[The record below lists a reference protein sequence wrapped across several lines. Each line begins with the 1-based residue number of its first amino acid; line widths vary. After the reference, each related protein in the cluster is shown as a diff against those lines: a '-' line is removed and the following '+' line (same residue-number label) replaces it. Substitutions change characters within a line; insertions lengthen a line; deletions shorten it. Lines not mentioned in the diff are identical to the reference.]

1 MTDCIAVFPAAVT
14 RLTVKSRVSRPSGK
28 LEVVTAE
35 VAGAGSSRDIAS
47 SLVLSLLACNGAA
60 NLGRL
65 DKVFSQNQDVLSKM
79 TTSELAQ
86 RSLGHR
92 AKRRIMR
99 ALGPWGVFLQG
110 FIAHPVMVGSIIPS
124 SRFTIAK
131 LLGPVKWDECKLF
144 VEYGPGVGTF
154 CRPVLERL
162 PRDGQLIVIDTN
174 PLYIDYLKATIAD
187 SRFVPVLGSAAEV
200 ESIVRAHGHD
210 HADYVLSGLPFSTL
224 PSGVGPAIAAATYR
238 VLRPGG
244 AFLVY
249 QFSAK
254 ARDFMA
260 KHFKHI
266 DAGFEALNVLP
277 CKLFWG
283 WKD

>member
-1 MTDCIAVFPAAVT
+1 MN
-14 RLTVKSRVSRPSGK
+14 S
-28 LEVVTAE
+28 
-35 VAGAGSSRDIAS
+35 
-47 SLVLSLLACNGAA
+47 
-60 NLGRL
+60 
-65 DKVFSQNQDVLSKM
+65 
-79 TTSELAQ
+79 SELAQ
-86 RSLGHR
+86 EPLPNRL
-92 AKRRIMR
+92 KRRFKKLM
-99 ALGPWGVFLQG
+99 GPWGVFLQG
-110 FIAHPVMVGSIIPS
+110 FIEHPVMVGSIIPS
-124 SRFTIAK
+124 SRFTIQKMLA
-131 LLGPVKWDECKLF
+131 PVNWSECKLF

-162 PRDGQLIVIDTN
+162 PRDGTLIVIDTN
-174 PLYIDYLKATIAD
+174 PLYIDYLKATISD
-187 SRFVPVLGSAAEV
+187 SRFVPVLGSAADV
-200 ESIVRAHGHD
+200 EEIIRVHGHD

-224 PSGVGPAIAAATYR
+224 PDGIGPAIAAATHR

-260 KHFKHI
+260 RHFTRI
-266 DAGFEALNVLP
+266 DQGFELLNILP

>member
-1 MTDCIAVFPAAVT
+1 MTTTELAREAWT
-14 RLTVKSRVSRPSGK
+14 QRVSR
-28 LEVVTAE
+28 
-35 VAGAGSSRDIAS
+35 RI
-47 SLVLSLLACNGAA
+47 
-60 NLGRL
+60 
-65 DKVFSQNQDVLSKM
+65 
-79 TTSELAQ
+79 
-86 RSLGHR
+86 
-92 AKRRIMR
+92 KRM
-99 ALGPWGVFLQG
+99 AGPWGVFLEG
-110 FIAHPVMVGSIIPS
+110 FLKEPVMVGSIIPS

-131 LLGPVKWDECKLF
+131 MLAPVKWNECKLF

-174 PLYIDYLKATIAD
+174 PLYIDYLKATITD
-187 SRFVPVLGSAAEV
+187 SRFIPVLGSAADV
-200 ESIVRAHGHD
+200 EEIVRAHGHD

-224 PSGVGPAIAAATYR
+224 PDGVGEAIAAATHR

-249 QFSAK
+249 QFTAA

-260 KHFKHI
+260 RHFAHI
-266 DAGFEALNVLP
+266 DSGYELLNVLP
-277 CKLFWG
+277 CKLYWG